1 MRRTINYHPYCGF
14 IVALMYVLTPYV
26 SLAQSLAEFRDL
38 GVFTINFV
46 GRNVNTNAC
55 ESVLAQ
61 DQTEETI
68 PDIILCSHFS
78 LSTSLEDRQRITEVR
93 ITGRFD
99 RSQSRFLVDTFT
111 PLSGNESLGPQS
123 ANETGDI
130 GLNALLRAHELGIA
144 KRVVSSVVTI
154 GSGSGYTESDL
165 KVKYTLSD
173 TTLFNRL
180 YSALRGEKPELF
192 VNSRED
198 KFDKN
203 YMIAGVK
210 KMGYDYT
217 LDYLNL
223 YYIDPN
229 DKISELTISGNDVYL
244 SLQKTEAGRVI
255 WSTIFHKPSPTAV
268 RVVPLPRDR
277 IELIRPSSDEAS
289 EIPDLMTF
297 KQPHTPQL
305 LLGFQGIEVNTEIF
319 NQGVGFAIRNGDADY
334 NQPFVWAGGIDYKL
348 SWEPSSRFPILNN
361 FQELGF
367 SFKKY
372 DDFTYKITQATLDF
386 WDKHFMNG
394 DVFRFNKNQLAP
406 HQLLVNQYRLSAV
419 THDLIELSGLNKNRD
434 DALTL
439 TVDYQLPYKLKS
451 TPSNLNKSVEVMNGY
466 DEVAD
471 GLYTFTKNR
480 FTVGLQYHFDPN
492 TFTITQSTNGQ
503 LYLKDIGLRYS
514 KFEQHIDQTFIKDH
528 ILHFTKATPYTAFL
542 PEASIAFKKKS
553 SSEDLFYFNVRGNFG
568 DMVNSVMYSNAFK
581 LKKSRITWH
590 THLTVFDSFAYNA
603 VFVTGPQFRF
613 DLSRKK

>member
-1 MRRTINYHPYCGF
+1 MKTLHRLKKVIILGLLISSF
-14 IVALMYVLTPYV
+14 SMQ
-26 SLAQSLAEFRDL
+26 SWGQSLSDYRDIA
-38 GVFTINFV
+38 VFSISYV
-46 GRNVNTNAC
+46 GRDVNTGSC
-55 ESVLAQ
+55 ENILTLEP
-61 DQTEETI
+61 TEETI

-78 LSTSLEDRQRITEVR
+78 LSTNLEDRQRVTEIR
-93 ITGRFD
+93 ITGKL
-99 RSQSRFLVDTFT
+99 SKNQASFLVESFT
-111 PLSGNESLGPQS
+111 PLSGSESFGPQTM
-123 ANETGDI
+123 AETGDLGI
-130 GLNALLRAHELGIA
+130 GALARAYELGIA
-144 KRVVSSVVTI
+144 KRVVSSIVSV
-154 GSGSGYTESDL
+154 GSGPSSDDSDL

-173 TTLFNRL
+173 TSLFNRFYKNL
-180 YSALRGEKPELF
+180 KLEKQELF
-192 VNSRED
+192 VNTRDD

-210 KMGYDYT
+210 KIGYDYT
-217 LDYLNL
+217 LEYLNL
-223 YYIDPN
+223 FYIDPY
-229 DKISELTISGNDVYL
+229 DKIAELTISGNDVYL
-244 SLQKTEAGRVI
+244 SLQKTEVGRSI
-255 WSTIFHKPSPTAV
+255 WTDLFNKPNPSII

-277 IELIRPSSDEAS
+277 IELVGPTSEEVSD
-289 EIPDLMTF
+289 IPDF
-297 KQPHTPQL
+297 ESFRQPHTPKL
-305 LLGFQGIEVNTEIF
+305 SLGLYGILVDTELF
-319 NQGVGFAIRNGDADY
+319 NQKFSFSLKNGDLDY
-334 NQPFVWAGGIDYKL
+334 NQPFVWAGGIGYNI
-348 SWEPSSRFPILNN
+348 SWYPSKKFPLLNN
-361 FQELGF
+361 LKEVGF

-372 DDFTYKITQATLDF
+372 DDFTYKITQSTIDF
-386 WDKHFMNG
+386 WDKNFLNG
-394 DVFRFNKNQLAP
+394 DVFKINQQDDLPKN
-406 HQLLVNQYRLSAV
+406 LLVNQYRLSAV
-419 THDLIELSGLNKNRD
+419 TNDIIQISGLNTNMN

-439 TVDYQLPYKLKS
+439 MVDYQLPYKLKS
-451 TPSNLNKSVEVMNGY
+451 KPSAVNKKVEVMNGF

-471 GLYTFTKNR
+471 GFYTFTKNR
-480 FTVGLQYHFDPN
+480 LTVGFQYHFDPSI
-492 TFTITQSTNGQ
+492 FTITKSSNGH